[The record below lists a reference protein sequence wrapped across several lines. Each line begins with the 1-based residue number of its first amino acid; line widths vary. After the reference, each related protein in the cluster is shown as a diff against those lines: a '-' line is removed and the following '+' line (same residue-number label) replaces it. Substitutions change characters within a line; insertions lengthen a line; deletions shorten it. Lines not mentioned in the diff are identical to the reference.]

1 MNANRHLDVARTHVR
16 MATATSIN
24 NETKYSLPSVA
35 LVIVYSLPLNLIV
48 CEDDLNDDDD
58 GDEYSSVRDQRCAI
72 LRFLRIHSFVRIK
85 SFIEICTVRSFRLM
99 PCVCV
104 PVISSVTSCGVGM
117 ISAFTPNQM
126 KKKNISASLSHSF
139 YCLDI
144 LSIILWFISGRKLF
158 SSCEDASQIQLNFIW
173 TQNFVDN
180 LFGFVHTKH
189 RLTADV
195 WAKWSK
201 AKPDDVKSWDVKMRF
216 SNDMQN
222 VSSKVMSHTHTHDTH
237 MCVFAIIRE
246 RSRVRVFSSTSNQ
259 TNGTRCRAKGRAAA
273 CSWISILWP

>member
-48 CEDDLNDDDD
+48 YEDDYNDDDD
-58 GDEYSSVRDQRCAI
+58 DNNEYSSVRDQRCAI

-85 SFIEICTVRSFRLM
+85 SFIEICTVQSFRLM
-99 PCVCV
+99 SCVCECRWFRLSLRV
-104 PVISSVTSCGVGM
+104 VLKWFQLSLQIKW
-117 ISAFTPNQM
+117 
-126 KKKNISASLSHSF
+126 KKKHFCLFLSHSF

-158 SSCEDASQIQLNFIW
+158 SSWEDASQIQLNFIW

-180 LFGFVHTKH
+180 LFGFVHTKQ

-195 WAKWSK
+195 WTK
-201 AKPDDVKSWDVKMRF
+201 
-216 SNDMQN
+216 
-222 VSSKVMSHTHTHDTH
+222 
-237 MCVFAIIRE
+237 
-246 RSRVRVFSSTSNQ
+246 
-259 TNGTRCRAKGRAAA
+259 
-273 CSWISILWP
+273 